1 MTLAQLFDHEDTEQ
15 LMQLVKQ
22 IRSTISG
29 TFDACELLQQ
39 LDSLNQ
45 PFQSRHWLFSSP
57 AAMIRTVLVIAL
69 VSFSVYTKCC
79 PTSPPTQT
87 VFSAPS
93 APPPPAHAQSQ
104 ELAMLWDLYNYD
116 HRPGTNP
123 SAIPHNQPGPQKPLQ
138 NPKSITIINS

>member
-57 AAMIRTVLVIAL
+57 AAMIGTVLVIAL
-69 VSFSVYTKCC
+69 VSFGIYTKCC
-79 PTSPPTQT
+79 PKSPPTQT
-87 VFSAPS
+87 VFSA
-93 APPPPAHAQSQ
+93 
-104 ELAMLWDLYNYD
+104 
-116 HRPGTNP
+116 R
-123 SAIPHNQPGPQKPLQ
+123 
-138 NPKSITIINS
+138 